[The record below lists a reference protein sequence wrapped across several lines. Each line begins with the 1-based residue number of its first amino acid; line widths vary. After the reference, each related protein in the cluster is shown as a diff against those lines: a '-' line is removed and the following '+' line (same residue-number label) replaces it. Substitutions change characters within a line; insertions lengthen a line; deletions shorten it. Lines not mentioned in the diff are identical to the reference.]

1 MMIHP
6 SSELLA
12 SVEAF
17 VRPRILVVGDL
28 ILDQYVFGDAE
39 RLSPEAPVPVVRER
53 YRQMRVGGAANV
65 AVFLAA
71 MGAVPVLAG
80 VVGNDASGAAL
91 QDLLVQ
97 AHVDA
102 APVIAVNHRPTSTKT
117 RFIGLAQ
124 HRHQQQMLRLDHET
138 LEPIDASAEHRLL
151 AALET
156 EIPSCHL
163 VCIEDYNKGLLSDA
177 LCQKIISM
185 ARSAGREVLVDPAAI
200 KDYRRYRGATA
211 ITPNRTEAEL
221 AAGLRL
227 ENVQEEAP
235 QLAETLLEQLNLDV
249 CVLTLDRHGMYR
261 LERGQPG
268 MLHATRPRNVYDVTG
283 AGDMVL
289 AMLAMARANGAS
301 WSVAMDLGNIA
312 GGLEVEKFGCVP
324 ISRTEII
331 DELQQM
337 DSASTRKILSL
348 PRLLERLHSRHR
360 AQRIVFTNGVF
371 DILHAG
377 HVQYL
382 SFARSQGDL
391 LVVGVNTDDSVRRL
405 KGQSRPINT
414 LEDRMAVL
422 ASLESVNYV
431 TAFQEDTPLELIS
444 AITPAILVKGA
455 DYQDKPV
462 VGRQCVEAAGG
473 KVVLAPFLEGRSTTR
488 VVEKSRTISH
498 GSAVTGVDIITDKP
512 SV

>member
-17 VRPRILVVGDL
+17 GRPRILVVGDL
-28 ILDQYVFGDAE
+28 ILDQYVYGDAE

-71 MGAVPVLAG
+71 LGAVPVLAG
-80 VVGNDASGAAL
+80 VIGNDASGVALKELLAA
-91 QDLLVQ
+91 

-102 APVIAVNHRPTSTKT
+102 KAVIAATDRPTSTKT

-138 LEPIDASAEHRLL
+138 LEPVDAGVEQRLL
-151 AALET
+151 AALEA

-177 LCQKIISM
+177 VCQKIISM
-185 ARSAGREVLVDPAAI
+185 ARAAGREVLVDPAAI
-200 KDYRRYRGATA
+200 KDYRRYHGATA

-221 AAGLRL
+221 AAGWRL
-227 ENVQEEAP
+227 ENFQEEAP
-235 QLAETLLEQLNLDV
+235 RLAATLLERLNLDV

-261 LERGQPG
+261 LERGKPG
-268 MLHATRPRNVYDVTG
+268 VLHPTRPRNVYDVTG

-324 ISRTEII
+324 LSRTEIV
-331 DELQQM
+331 DELLQM
-337 DSASTRKILSL
+337 DSAPRRKILSL
-348 PRLLERLHSRHR
+348 PRLLERLPSRHS

-382 SFARSQGDL
+382 NFARSQGDV
-391 LVVGVNTDDSVRRL
+391 LVVGVNSDESVRRL
-405 KGQSRPINT
+405 KGPSRPVNP

-422 ASLESVNYV
+422 AGLEAVNFV
-431 TAFQEDTPLELIS
+431 TAFEQDTPLELIS

-462 VGRQCVEAAGG
+462 VGREWVEAAGG

-488 VVEKSRTISH
+488 VVEKSR
-498 GSAVTGVDIITDKP
+498 
-512 SV
+512 SVAD

>member
-12 SVEAF
+12 CVEAF
-17 VRPRILVVGDL
+17 GKPRILVVGDL
-28 ILDQYVFGDAE
+28 ILDQYVYGDAE

-71 MGAVPVLAG
+71 LGAVPVLAG
-80 VVGNDASGAAL
+80 VIGNDSSGAAL
-91 QDLLVQ
+91 KDLLAQ
-97 AHVDA
+97 AQVNADA
-102 APVIAVNHRPTSTKT
+102 VIAATDRPTSTKT

-138 LEPIDASAEHRLL
+138 LEPVDASVEQRLL
-151 AALET
+151 AALEA
-156 EIPSCHL
+156 EIPACHL

-185 ARSAGREVLVDPAAI
+185 ARAAGREVLVDPAAI
-200 KDYRRYRGATA
+200 KDYRRYQGASA

-221 AAGLRL
+221 AAGWRL
-227 ENVQEEAP
+227 ENVQEETP
-235 QLAETLLEQLNLDV
+235 RLAAQLLEQLHLDV

-261 LERGQPG
+261 LQRGQPG
-268 MLHATRPRNVYDVTG
+268 LLHPTRPRNVYDVTG

-301 WSVAMDLGNIA
+301 WSVAIDLGNIA

-324 ISRTEII
+324 LARTEIV
-331 DELQQM
+331 DELLQM
-337 DSASTRKILSL
+337 DSAGRRKILSL
-348 PRLLERLHSRHR
+348 PRLLERLHSRHSS
-360 AQRIVFTNGVF
+360 QRIVFTNGVF
-371 DILHAG
+371 DIIHAG

-382 SFARSQGDL
+382 NFARGQGDL
-391 LVVGVNTDDSVRRL
+391 LVVAVNSDESVRRL
-405 KGQSRPINT
+405 KGPTRPINS
-414 LEDRMAVL
+414 LDDRMAVL
-422 ASLESVNYV
+422 AGLEAVSYV
-431 TAFQEDTPLELIS
+431 TAFHEDTPLELIS

-462 VGRQCVEAAGG
+462 VGRECVEAAGG
-473 KVVLAPFLEGRSTTR
+473 KVVLAPFLQGRSTTR
-488 VVEKSRTISH
+488 VVEKSRS
-498 GSAVTGVDIITDKP
+498 GVD
-512 SV
+512 

>member
-17 VRPRILVVGDL
+17 GRPRILVVGDL
-28 ILDQYVFGDAE
+28 ILDQYVYGDAE

-71 MGAVPVLAG
+71 LGAVPVLAG
-80 VVGNDASGAAL
+80 VIGNDASGVALKELLAA
-91 QDLLVQ
+91 

-102 APVIAVNHRPTSTKT
+102 KAVIAAADRPTSTKT

-138 LEPIDASAEHRLL
+138 LEPVDAGVEQRLL
-151 AALET
+151 AALEA

-177 LCQKIISM
+177 VCQKIISM
-185 ARSAGREVLVDPAAI
+185 ARAAGREVLVDPAAI
-200 KDYRRYRGATA
+200 KDYRRYHGATA

-221 AAGLRL
+221 AAGWRL
-227 ENVQEEAP
+227 ENFQEEAP
-235 QLAETLLEQLNLDV
+235 RLAATLLEQLNLDV

-261 LERGQPG
+261 LERGKPG
-268 MLHATRPRNVYDVTG
+268 VLHPTRPRNVYDVTG

-324 ISRTEII
+324 LSRTEIV
-331 DELQQM
+331 DELLQM
-337 DSASTRKILSL
+337 DSAPRRKILSL
-348 PRLLERLHSRHR
+348 PRLLERLHSRHS

-382 SFARSQGDL
+382 NFARSQGDV
-391 LVVGVNTDDSVRRL
+391 LVVGVNSDESVRRL
-405 KGQSRPINT
+405 KGPSRPVNP

-422 ASLESVNYV
+422 AGLEAVNFV
-431 TAFQEDTPLELIS
+431 TAFEQDTPLELIS
-444 AITPAILVKGA
+444 GITPAILVKGA

-462 VGRQCVEAAGG
+462 VGREWVEAAGG

-488 VVEKSRTISH
+488 VVEKSR
-498 GSAVTGVDIITDKP
+498 
-512 SV
+512 SVAD

>member
-1 MMIHP
+1 MIHT
-6 SSELLA
+6 SGELRA
-12 SVEAF
+12 SLEAF
-17 VRPRILVVGDL
+17 GKPRIVVVGDL
-28 ILDQYVFGDAE
+28 ILDQYVYGDAE

-71 MGAVPVLAG
+71 LGAQGVLCG
-80 VVGNDASGAAL
+80 VCGNDASGAAL
-91 QDLLVQ
+91 QDLLAQ

-102 APVIAVNHRPTSTKT
+102 ASVITVPHRPTSTKT

-138 LEPIDASAEHRLL
+138 VEPIDAETENRLL
-151 AALET
+151 AALEK
-156 EIPSCHL
+156 EISSCHL

-177 LCQKIISM
+177 LCQKIIHL
-185 ARSAGREVLVDPAAI
+185 ARAAGREVLVDPAAI
-200 KDYRRYRGATA
+200 KDYSRYRGATA

-227 ENVQEEAP
+227 ENLQEEAP
-235 QLAETLLEQLNLDV
+235 RLAAALLEKLNLDV

-261 LERGQPG
+261 QERGQQG
-268 MLHATRPRNVYDVTG
+268 VMHSTRPRNVYDVTG

-289 AMLAMARANGAS
+289 AILAMARANGAA
-301 WSVAMDLGNIA
+301 WSVALDLGNIA

-324 ISRTEII
+324 ISRTEIL
-331 DELQQM
+331 DELQQL
-337 DSASTRKILSL
+337 DSASARKILSL
-348 PRLLERLHSRHR
+348 PRLLDRLHARHA
-360 AQRIVFTNGVF
+360 AQKVVFTNGVF

-391 LVVGVNTDDSVRRL
+391 LVVGVNSDASVRRL
-405 KGQSRPINT
+405 KGQQRPINT
-414 LEDRMAVL
+414 LDDRMAVL
-422 ASLESVNYV
+422 AALESISYV
-431 TAFQEDTPLELIS
+431 VPFEEDTPLELIA

-455 DYQDKPV
+455 DYHDQPV
-462 VGRQCVEAAGG
+462 VGRECVESAGG
-473 KVVLAPFLEGRSTTR
+473 KVVLAPFLEGRSTTGI
-488 VVEKSRTISH
+488 VAKL
-498 GSAVTGVDIITDKP
+498 
-512 SV
+512 

>member
-17 VRPRILVVGDL
+17 GRPRILVVGDL
-28 ILDQYVFGDAE
+28 ILDQYVYGDAE

-80 VVGNDASGAAL
+80 VIGNDTSGSAL
-91 QDLLVQ
+91 QDLLLQ

-102 APVIAVNHRPTSTKT
+102 SALIAVNHRPTATKT

-138 LEPIDASAEHRLL
+138 VEPIDAATERRLL

-163 VCIEDYNKGLLSDA
+163 VCIEDYNKGLLSDK

-185 ARSAGREVLVDPAAI
+185 ARAAGRQVLVDPAAI
-200 KDYRRYRGATA
+200 RDYSRYRGATA

-227 ENVQEEAP
+227 DNVREEAP
-235 QLAETLLEQLNLDV
+235 RLAETLLKQLDLDI
-249 CVLTLDRHGMYR
+249 CVLTLDRHGMYG
-261 LERGQPG
+261 LERGSPG
-268 MLHATRPRNVYDVTG
+268 ILHATRPRNVYDVTG

-301 WSVAMDLGNIA
+301 WSMAMDLGNVA

-324 ISRTEII
+324 ISRAEII

-337 DSASTRKILSL
+337 DSASARKILSL
-348 PRLLERLHSRHR
+348 PRLLERLHARH
-360 AQRIVFTNGVF
+360 ASQKIVFTNGVF

-391 LVVGVNTDDSVRRL
+391 LVVGVNTDESVRRL
-405 KGQSRPINT
+405 KGQNRPINT

-422 ASLESVNYV
+422 AALESVSYV
-431 TAFQEDTPLELIS
+431 TAFEEDTPLELIT
-444 AITPAILVKGA
+444 AITPSVLVKGA

-488 VVEKSRTISH
+488 VVEKSRMLSNAPAQA
-498 GSAVTGVDIITDKP
+498 GADAGGGKP
-512 SV
+512 SA

>member
-1 MMIHP
+1 MMIH
-6 SSELLA
+6 SSGDLLA

-17 VRPRILVVGDL
+17 GRPRILIVGDL
-28 ILDQYVFGDAE
+28 ILDQYVYGDAE

-80 VVGNDASGAAL
+80 VIGNDASGAAL
-91 QDLLVQ
+91 RDLLAQ
-97 AHVDA
+97 ARVDSH
-102 APVIAVNHRPTSTKT
+102 AVLAVEDRPTSTKT

-138 LEPIDASAEHRLL
+138 LAAIDAAAEHRLL
-151 AALET
+151 AALEAQ
-156 EIPSCHL
+156 IAACDL
-163 VCIEDYNKGLLSDA
+163 VCIEDYNKGLLSDS

-185 ARSAGREVLVDPAAI
+185 ARAAGREVLVDPAAI
-200 KDYRRYRGATA
+200 KDYRRYHGATA

-221 AAGLRL
+221 ATGLRM
-227 ENVQEEAP
+227 ENVVEEAP
-235 QLAETLLEQLNLDV
+235 RMAETLLEQLHLDV

-261 LERGQPG
+261 QERGQRG
-268 MLHATRPRNVYDVTG
+268 ALHPTRPRNVYDVTG

-301 WSVAMDLGNIA
+301 WSMAMDLGNIA

-324 ISRTEII
+324 ISRDEIV
-331 DELQQM
+331 DELRQM
-337 DSASTRKILSL
+337 DSAGAQKIISL
-348 PRLLERLHSRHR
+348 PRLLERLRSRHGG
-360 AQRIVFTNGVF
+360 QKIVFTNGVF

-391 LVVGVNTDDSVRRL
+391 LVVGVNDDQSVRRL
-405 KGQSRPINT
+405 KGPSRPVNK

-422 ASLESVNYV
+422 AALESVGYV
-431 TAFQEDTPLELIS
+431 TSFQEDTPLELIS

-455 DYQDKPV
+455 DYCDKPI
-462 VGRQCVEAAGG
+462 VGRECVEAAGG
-473 KVVLAPFLEGRSTTR
+473 KVVLAPFLEGRSTSR
-488 VVEKSRTISH
+488 IVEKSRPAST
-498 GSAVTGVDIITDKP
+498 
-512 SV
+512 

>member
-1 MMIHP
+1 MIH
-6 SSELLA
+6 SSGELRA

-17 VRPRILVVGDL
+17 GRPRILVVGDL
-28 ILDQYVFGDAE
+28 ILDQYVYGDAE

-71 MGAVPVLAG
+71 MGAQPVLCG
-80 VVGNDASGAAL
+80 VCGNDAPGAAL
-91 QDLLVQ
+91 QDLLAQ
-97 AHVDA
+97 AQVDA
-102 APVIAVNHRPTSTKT
+102 TAVIGVSHRPTSTKT

-138 LEPIDASAEHRLL
+138 TDVIDAATERCLL
-151 AALET
+151 MALEK
-156 EIPSCHL
+156 EIASCHL
-163 VCIEDYNKGLLSDA
+163 VCMEDYNKGLLSDS
-177 LCQKIISM
+177 LCQKIIHL
-185 ARSAGREVLVDPAAI
+185 ARAAGREVLVDPAAI

-221 AAGLRL
+221 AAGLRI
-227 ENVQEEAP
+227 ENLQAEAP
-235 QLAETLLEQLNLDV
+235 RLASALLEQLDLEV

-261 LERGQPG
+261 LERGQG
-268 MLHATRPRNVYDVTG
+268 GALHATRPRNVYDVTG

-324 ISRTEII
+324 VSRAEIV
-331 DELQQM
+331 DELRQL
-337 DSASTRKILSL
+337 DSASERKILSL
-348 PRLLERLHSRHR
+348 PRLLERLHSRHSN
-360 AQRIVFTNGVF
+360 QKVVFTNGVF

-391 LVVGVNTDDSVRRL
+391 LVVGVNSDASVRRL
-405 KGQSRPINT
+405 KGPQRPINT
-414 LEDRMAVL
+414 LDDRMAVL
-422 ASLESVNYV
+422 AAVESINYV
-431 TAFQEDTPLELIS
+431 VAFEEDTPLELIT

-462 VGRQCVEAAGG
+462 VGRQCVESAGG
-473 KVVLAPFLEGRSTTR
+473 KVVLAPFLEGRSTTGILA
-488 VVEKSRTISH
+488 KTPM
-498 GSAVTGVDIITDKP
+498 GAP
-512 SV
+512 